1 MTNPNGEPIPGVTV
15 TVKGKILGTA
25 TAMDGSFS
33 LDNVQP
39 TDILIF
45 SFIGMKTEEILV
57 GSQTLFNIVLSEELI
72 GLDAVVV
79 TALGIKREEK
89 ALGYAVQK
97 VSGDVVSTVKGVDM
111 GTSLTG
117 KVAGMLIKNSSEF
130 SAEPEILVRG
140 EKPLLVIDGVPYGN
154 MSLRDLPSDDIE
166 NISVLKGATAT
177 ALYGSRGSGG
187 AIMVTTR
194 RGADKNGLTVTL
206 NSSTMFTAGYLAIP
220 ETQSTYGRVVNTSTN
235 TYARS
240 GDGSWGVPLDGREI
254 IQWDPVSKSLKLLP
268 YLPAGKDNFKNFLEQ
283 GFVLNNNISIVQ
295 QSDLGSLRASATT
308 VQNKGQYP
316 NSMFNKMTYTIGG
329 DMKINR
335 FSLSSSI
342 AYNKQ
347 NSPNVGFSGYTGY
360 DPMYNILVWSAPDY
374 DIRDYKDYWVVPD
387 EVQNSSYTSTN
398 NNPYFDRYE
407 RIRSVN
413 KDVFNVSLDMGY
425 DIMPWLKAIVRAG
438 YDIYSDRQ
446 EVRISRALSRAEE
459 ALLSSREEARYGVNP
474 REDHTTSASAG
485 AIV

>member
-1 MTNPNGEPIPGVTV
+1 
-15 TVKGKILGTA
+15 
-25 TAMDGSFS
+25 
-33 LDNVQP
+33 
-39 TDILIF
+39 
-45 SFIGMKTEEILV
+45 
-57 GSQTLFNIVLSEELI
+57 
-72 GLDAVVV
+72 
-79 TALGIKREEK
+79 
-89 ALGYAVQK
+89 
-97 VSGDVVSTVKGVDM
+97 
-111 GTSLTG
+111 
-117 KVAGMLIKNSSEF
+117 
-130 SAEPEILVRG
+130 
-140 EKPLLVIDGVPYGN
+140 
-154 MSLRDLPSDDIE
+154 
-166 NISVLKGATAT
+166 
-177 ALYGSRGSGG
+177 
-187 AIMVTTR
+187 
-194 RGADKNGLTVTL
+194 
-206 NSSTMFTAGYLAIP
+206 MFTAGYLAIP

-446 EVRISRALSRAEE
+446 EVRISKGSFQGGGSSTVIPGGSQIWGESQRGSYNLGLSRGYSINNDLMLTADKSFNNFTVSALAGGTIFFRQDDGIEARTQGGLSIPGFYSLKASINPAVVGSTLSRQQVNSLYGRLALSWKSLVYAE
-459 ALLSSREEARYGVNP
+459 ATLRNDWSSTLSK
-474 REDHTTSASAG
+474 TTR
-485 AIV
+485 